1 MRIKLRCMPGYRGLV
16 PEPYPAS
23 NATPDWIKA
32 MPSRADSET
41 HGGTV
46 ATMKQCPPLLD
57 AVREGIVFPL
67 ATDLHVRDGE
77 LSWDWDLPE
86 TPGADLTESPIGLH
100 VPEQAQGA
108 PFRIDKGQFV
118 IKFNNFWTVETPP
131 GVSMMFSHPYNREDL
146 PFRSLSGFVDVDV
159 YNRGFVHFPALWVD
173 PDFEGTL
180 PRGTPV
186 AQAVPIVRSDLELDL
201 GELDDGE
208 VGEQAAFE
216 EALREDRNLYRKSY
230 RQKRGKVEALDEE
243 A

>member
-100 VPEQAQGA
+100 QDRVLLDG
-108 PFRIDKGQFV
+108 FLRLG
-118 IKFNNFWTVETPP
+118 
-131 GVSMMFSHPYNREDL
+131 HRPYRCSSTL
-146 PFRSLSGFVDVDV
+146 ASISASVKRLS
-159 YNRGFVHFPALWVD
+159 AS
-173 PDFEGTL
+173 T
-180 PRGTPV
+180 
-186 AQAVPIVRSDLELDL
+186 
-201 GELDDGE
+201 
-208 VGEQAAFE
+208 
-216 EALREDRNLYRKSY
+216 
-230 RQKRGKVEALDEE
+230 
-243 A
+243 